1 VRIATGE
8 AMLLLGCDIVVAV
21 SDDALS
27 KTTVGT
33 TQAVVNTEQ
42 TITGEFM
49 RNPDRAFPEG
59 AMEQSVIDA
68 VGADAATFI
77 DASRLAA
84 RLMGNSIAT
93 NIFMLG
99 YAFQRGFIPLS
110 SAALLR
116 AIELNGATVE
126 ENRRAF
132 SWGRRTALDP
142 VGVEALVTTGENH
155 APAHKLSA
163 SLDEAM
169 ARRRDFLT
177 AYQDA
182 AYARRYDALVEQAKQ
197 HEGKLGA
204 GETALTQTVA
214 RNYFKLLAYKDE
226 YEVARLFVD
235 PEFQRALTA
244 SFEGDYSLNVHITL
258 PWSALTDPRAKPG
271 DEPKKIRFGPWLMPA
286 MKLLARFKFLRG
298 TAFNPFGWIE
308 ERRQERQLIA
318 DYERMLAHIL
328 SSLDRD
334 RLATAVALVSIP
346 EMIRGYGPVKQRSIV
361 QARAKQKELMA
372 AFDQAPVVALEERLT
387 A

>member
-1 VRIATGE
+1 
-8 AMLLLGCDIVVAV
+8 MLLLGCDIVVAV

-27 KTTVGT
+27 KTTVGI
-33 TQAVVNTEQ
+33 TQAVVNTAQ

-142 VGVEALVTTGENH
+142 VGVEALVAAGENP
-155 APAHKLSA
+155 APTRKLSA
-163 SLDEAM
+163 GLDEAM

-244 SFEGDYSLNVHITL
+244 SFEGDYSLNFHITL

-334 RLATAVALVSIP
+334 RLATAVALASIP